1 MRKYVW
7 TVLTFLIIFGIT
19 LQAQESTE
27 PVQQKVGLGMKF
39 GTGIIVG
46 DDLSKQNQSAGP
58 VSSLEMHINLQETVE
73 IVTEFAYGYNDVEFS
88 LESANITRI
97 YQRSYTVGF
106 RFYLNKIRFG
116 KILPTISF
124 GSGYYEWFYTN
135 SDEPL
140 NLGKDG
146 VQTYKGEELSFH
158 SVGLNAGAGFRF
170 NFTDNFAL
178 DGIFRFHFIQSK
190 DNRGKFGPDDDHD
203 KNIDLGV
210 GIVYLFPIGS

>member
-1 MRKYVW
+1 MRKYVSVVF
-7 TVLTFLIIFGIT
+7 TLLIISGMA
-19 LQAQESTE
+19 LYAQESTE
-27 PVQQKVGLGMKF
+27 PVQHKIGLGLKF

-58 VSSLEMHINLQETVE
+58 VSSLEMHVDLQETVE
-73 IVTEFAYGYNDVEFS
+73 IVTEFAYGYNDVKFS
-88 LESANITRI
+88 LGSANVTRI
-97 YQRSYTVGF
+97 YQRSYTIGF
-106 RFYLNKIRFG
+106 RFYLNKMRFG
-116 KILPTISF
+116 RIVPTLSF

-158 SVGLNAGAGFRF
+158 SVGLNAGTGFRF
-170 NFTDNFAL
+170 RITDNFAL

-190 DNRGKFGPDDDHD
+190 DNRDRFGPDDDND
-203 KNIDLGV
+203 MNIDLGV
-210 GIVYLFPIGS
+210 GVVYLFPVGS